1 MKMIQYKEV
10 INVNVI
16 HHMVVNIVNN
26 VLKDIQNIIKNAL
39 LKNVLLVLVFA
50 MIEVIV

>member
-1 MKMIQYKEV
+1 MKMIQQLEV

-26 VLKDIQNIIKNAL
+26 VQKDIKNIIKNVL
-39 LKNVLLVLVFA
+39 LKNV
-50 MIEVIV
+50 